1 MKFSRDA
8 FYLWHLEHVGVLRR
22 TEGGFSTP
30 HWDLAKEAEPVTVAL
45 VDSGI
50 DVGHPNLSGAIA
62 APQVDFG
69 PRMEGAVY
77 VPRGE
82 TINAI
87 RRALEFDTPSEDD
100 LREAVAGAMAD
111 IEAHAA
117 SVGLDLAQLTA
128 LVQAAEGSADLE
140 ALVTACQAILDA
152 LRSPASVAAPAAAP
166 ALSAGHLAALE
177 DLGLTA
183 GETAAVTE
191 IAQTLSRGPEPIE
204 LQDPSRYFGAHGT
217 ACAGLVGGRPAEA
230 DPAAPV
236 FFTALPYYGVNP
248 YCRIL
253 SYATPY
259 SHEIRPVLNALVAA
273 YLSGA
278 EVILMPRGVP
288 DIVARGALAASRSRN
303 TRIDH
308 DDPTVTV
315 PEDQAN
321 FARLK
326 DDAALLEK
334 VMAAIARQRYLVL
347 AAGNEGLSDRVGYP
361 GSKLVPVPEAIIV
374 GAETS
379 DGRRASYSNGADLG
393 DRVLLIVSDDAVT
406 VDADGFGIDPTSAD
420 GSDFDFTPHFPPGAE
435 SRFSPWAP
443 LTLDVRGGY
452 GYAASNEAD
461 APDFDDGVDRGAIYT
476 LFGGTSAASSICAG
490 LVALLLQSGKLQGG
504 VKTAAEVA
512 AILKAE
518 GLGPKSA

>member
-22 TEGGFSTP
+22 QDAGFLTP
-30 HWDLAKEAEPVTVAL
+30 HWDLAKEAKPVTVAL
-45 VDSGI
+45 IDSGI
-50 DVGHPNLSGAIA
+50 DVGHPNLGGAIE

-69 PRMEGAVY
+69 PRMQGAVF
-77 VPRGE
+77 VPYGE

-87 RRALEFDTPSEDD
+87 RRALEFDAPSETA
-100 LREAVAGAMAD
+100 LREAVAGATAD
-111 IEAHAA
+111 IEGHAA
-117 SVGLDLAQLTA
+117 SVGLDLAELKA
-128 LVQAAEGSADLE
+128 LVQAAEASADLD
-140 ALVTACQAILDA
+140 ALVVACQTLLDA
-152 LRSPASVAAPAAAP
+152 LRTPASVAAPPGGPA
-166 ALSAGHLAALE
+166 ALSAADQTAVAALGLGASDTTAVE
-177 DLGLTA
+177 DVAKSLA
-183 GETAAVTE
+183 G
-191 IAQTLSRGPEPIE
+191 GPEPIE

-217 ACAGLVGGRPAEA
+217 ACAGLVGGRPAEPG
-230 DPAAPV
+230 PAAPV

-248 YCRIL
+248 YCRIV
-253 SYATPY
+253 SYATPF

-278 EVILMPRGVP
+278 EVILMPRGLP

-326 DDAALLEK
+326 DDAALLEQ
-334 VMAAIARQRYLVL
+334 VLTAIARQRYVVL

-361 GSKLVPVPEAIIV
+361 ASKLVGVPEVIIV

-379 DGRRASYSNGADLG
+379 DGRHASYSNGVDLG
-393 DRVLLIVSDDAVT
+393 DRLLSVVSDDAIS
-406 VDADGFGIDPTSAD
+406 VDADAYGIDPTSAD
-420 GSDFDFTPHFPPGAE
+420 GSDFDFSPHFPPGAE
-435 SRFSPWAP
+435 SEFSPWAP
-443 LTLDVRGGY
+443 LTLDVRGAY

-461 APDFDDGVDRGAIYT
+461 APDYDDGIDRGAIYT
-476 LFGGTSAASSICAG
+476 LFGGTSAASSIGAG
-490 LVALLLQSGKLQGG
+490 LVALLLQSGKLTGP
-504 VKTAAEVA
+504 VKSAAEVA
-512 AILKAE
+512 DLLEAE
-518 GLGPKSA
+518 GLG